1 MAVKK
6 LSVAFGRS
14 QDGVLVSDGITL
26 TGVDGI
32 TLTGADGI
40 TLTGADGI
48 TLTGADGITLTGAD
62 GITLTG
68 ADGVLISDAAPFRL
82 EDYTGVATWAG
93 KPIYDHDQV
102 IAQLDGGPKMAGKT
116 ITFSFLD
123 GPTTTGLYNSP
134 KYQDLGVTEGAG
146 YTPFSEAQKTVARE
160 AMILWDDLIAQKIVE
175 KNGNGADIVFANT
188 VTGSAQAHAYF
199 PGNGAKVAGDIWTA
213 TPSANWTNAW
223 LDYSGYGRS
232 TLIHESGHSL
242 GLSHPGNYNFG
253 DDANGDGIP
262 DPITYGGDAFYA
274 QDSLQYTIMSYF
286 SERNTGA
293 QSIDV
298 NLALLN
304 NPQTPLISDILT
316 IQAKYGADPTT
327 RAGDTVYFS
336 NSNAGNG
343 VYDLNSNPFPYLA
356 VYDAGGNDTFDF
368 SSANSGVFVD
378 LRPGSFS
385 SATKGYLTVD
395 QANAAIDV
403 LNAATDANQGDF
415 AHWTPAGYA
424 GWVGAV
430 QNAGANRVG
439 NDTGVGGVTAT
450 SHRNVSIAYNTIIE
464 NAVGGSARDY
474 LFGNDVS
481 NKLSGNGGNDVLD
494 GHLGDDI
501 YTGGAGADEFRVS
514 QVGYND
520 KITDFTSGVDKIRL
534 SEIDANSAVAGN
546 QAFTYVGNSA
556 FSGAAGELRHYVS
569 GGDHYL
575 AGDVNGDGIADF
587 TINTGAGA
595 PVVADIFL

>member
-1 MAVKK
+1 VVVKK
-6 LSVAFGRS
+6 LSVRFGEP
-14 QDGVLVSDGITL
+14 QDGILVSDGITL
-26 TGVDGI
+26 TGV
-32 TLTGADGI
+32 
-40 TLTGADGI
+40 DGI

-93 KPIYDHDQV
+93 KPIYNHDQV
-102 IAQLDGGPKMAGKT
+102 IGQLDGGPKMTGKT
-116 ITFSFLD
+116 ITFSFQD
-123 GPTTTGLYNSP
+123 GPTTTGWYNSP
-134 KYQDLGVTEGAG
+134 KYQNAGLIEGFS
-146 YTPFSEAQKTVARE
+146 YSPFSDAQKAVARE
-160 AMILWDDLIAQKIVE
+160 SMILWDDLIVQSVVE

-188 VTGSAQAHAYF
+188 NGTAQAHAYF
-199 PGNGAKVAGDIWTA
+199 PGNGPKFQGDIWTA
-213 TPSANWTNAW
+213 TPDVNWTNAW

-232 TLIHESGHSL
+232 TLIHEAGHAL

-253 DDANGDGIP
+253 DDQNGDGVP

-286 SERNTGA
+286 SERVTGA
-293 QSIDV
+293 QSLDV

-304 NPQTPLISDILT
+304 NPQTPLIHDILT

-327 RAGDTVYFS
+327 RSGDTVYFS

-343 VYDLNSNPFPYLA
+343 VFDLNSNPFPYLA

-368 SSANSGVFVD
+368 SSANSGVFID

-385 SATKGYLTVD
+385 SATKGYNNVD
-395 QANAAIDV
+395 QANAAIGV
-403 LNAATDANQGDF
+403 LNEATDANQGDF
-415 AHWTPAGYA
+415 ALWTPAGYA
-424 GWVGAV
+424 NWVAAV

-439 NDTGVGGVTAT
+439 NDTGVLGVTAT

-474 LFGNDVS
+474 LFGNDVA

-494 GHLGDDI
+494 GHIGDDI

-514 QVGYND
+514 QIGFND
-520 KITDFTSGVDKIRL
+520 KITDFTSGTDKIRL
-534 SEIDANSAVAGN
+534 SEIDANSSVAGD
-546 QAFTYVGNSA
+546 QAFTFIGNGA
-556 FSGAAGELRHYVS
+556 FTGAAGQLRTYS
-569 GGDHYL
+569 QGGQNYL
-575 AGDVNGDGIADF
+575 AGDVNGDGLADF

-595 PVVADIFL
+595 PVVTDLFL